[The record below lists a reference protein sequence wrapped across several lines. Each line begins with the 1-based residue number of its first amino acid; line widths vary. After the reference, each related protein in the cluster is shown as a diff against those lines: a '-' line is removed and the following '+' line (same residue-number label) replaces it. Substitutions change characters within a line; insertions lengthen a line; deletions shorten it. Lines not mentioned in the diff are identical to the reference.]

1 MRAAIFLVVAAVAG
15 TFPVSAAAADD
26 TSKTSNAPTERE
38 ALIVAVDDPS
48 DRAAVVDAARTRGGS
63 AEVLDDGHV
72 AVEVADGTGLDAVPG
87 VREVRDDRI
96 ATRTLD
102 ESVPWT
108 GAPSLWA
115 EGHIGTGHTVAVID
129 DGVDKAHQLLV
140 GSVVAEACFTHGQR
154 CNGLDTRIGPGSAGP
169 CSGCSHGTAVA
180 GVVRADSALLRGMAN
195 NSSLFPIQV
204 YGCDTCGAFES
215 DLVEA
220 LDHIRST
227 LGTTSVDVVNMSLS
241 FVSNPPL
248 PTDFYS
254 GPCDSQFPALS
265 SAVNRLV
272 AEGVVV
278 AVASGNQGVSTGLP
292 APACFR
298 NVVAVAS
305 SREPGTFSSF
315 SNRGP
320 GTDVSAPGSDITT
333 TTPGN
338 SFAEVDGTS
347 FAAPHVAGAIALL
360 RDLEPALRVD
370 QITSLLTTPHRTV
383 SDGVTTLPELALDQL
398 RVGLPAGSL
407 VPGSVRVSGNY
418 QPIVANFSGDA
429 RTEILWYAPG
439 GTPDYLWSADERG
452 QFASRYRPVGGTY
465 RPVVGDFDGNGYDD
479 IIWYAPGA
487 ASDYVWWTDG
497 TGAFSSQRLSIGG
510 TYTTIVG
517 SFDAAPGDELI
528 FYAPGTRTDYQ
539 WTTGGSRTFRS
550 ESRRINGNYEPIVVD
565 IVENSRD
572 EILWRSGGPDYLWTY
587 SPSGSVTS
595 VGLTAPGGIATIGD
609 FDGNGKEDIAWA
621 GPTTEMW
628 WGSAG
633 AAGSSTTVADGPD
646 GAFVAADVDGD
657 GHEELI
663 DVIPGST
670 SDVVWSFS
678 DGRQRTVGPAPID
691 HDGQV
696 LVLDIGTIGRSDLL
710 VYSPGVDDLLLTS
723 VGG

>member
-1 MRAAIFLVVAAVAG
+1 MRAAIFLVVVAVAG
-15 TFPVSAAAADD
+15 TFPVTAAAADETRPD
-26 TSKTSNAPTERE
+26 QTSQEE
-38 ALIVAVDDPS
+38 ALIVSVDDPS
-48 DRAAVVDAARTRGGS
+48 DRSSVVDVARDGGGS
-63 AEVLDDGHV
+63 AEVLDDQHI
-72 AVEVADGTGLDAVPG
+72 AVEVDRPSRSRIEAIDGVEA
-87 VREVRDDRI
+87 VREDSVAMR
-96 ATRTLD
+96 ALD

-115 EGHIGTGHTVAVID
+115 EGVDGTGSVIAIID
-129 DGVDKAHQLLV
+129 DGVDKSHQLLA
-140 GSVVAEACFTHGQR
+140 GSVVAEACFTDGHCSG
-154 CNGLDTRIGPGSAGP
+154 GDSSVGPNSAVP
-169 CSGCSHGTAVA
+169 CGGCSHGTLVA
-180 GVVRADSALLRGMAN
+180 GVARANSTILRGMAN
-195 NSSLFPIQV
+195 DSSLFPVQV
-204 YGCDTCGAFES
+204 FGCGTCGAYMS
-215 DLVEA
+215 DLVSA
-220 LDHIRST
+220 LDHIRTT
-227 LGTTSVDVVNMSLS
+227 LDTTAVDVVNMSLS
-241 FVSNPPL
+241 FVHDPPL

-254 GPCDSQFPALS
+254 GLCDSEFPALS
-265 SAVNRLV
+265 AAVNRLV

-292 APACFR
+292 APACLE

-305 SREPGTFSSF
+305 SREPGAFSSF

-333 TTPGN
+333 TAPGN

-407 VPGSVRVSGNY
+407 VPGSVRISGNY

-479 IIWYAPGA
+479 IIWYAPGSA
-487 ASDYVWWTDG
+487 ADYVWWTDG
-497 TGAFSSQRLSIGG
+497 TGAFTSRPISIGG

-539 WTTGGSRTFRS
+539 WTTGGSRSFRS
-550 ESRRINGNYEPIVVD
+550 ESRRINGTYEPIVVD
-565 IVENSRD
+565 IVQNSRD

-595 VGLTAPGGIATIGD
+595 VGLAAPGETATIGD

-621 GPTTEMW
+621 GPTTELW

-646 GAFVAADVDGD
+646 GTFVAADVDGD
-657 GHEELI
+657 GHDELL
-663 DVIPGST
+663 DAVPGST
-670 SDVVWSFS
+670 GDVVWSFS

-723 VGG
+723 VGA